1 MGNPPPHN
9 LPTKVIVDRMKV
21 IDETGN
27 VYGKL
32 TVIEQKK
39 SRNGQAR
46 WRCQCECGKETD
58 VAGGELRAGNSRS
71 CGCQW
76 GLYKRIDS
84 DYDADFNRYFRN
96 LKRGAANREYEF
108 SLTREQVYPLIQ
120 QDCTYCGVSPIKRNG
135 LDRVDN
141 EKGYTL
147 DNIVPCCEDCNRA
160 KLTRTAE
167 EFLSW
172 AERVV
177 RYNL

>member
-1 MGNPPPHN
+1 
-9 LPTKVIVDRMKV
+9 MKA

-32 TVIEQKK
+32 TVIEQVERRYK
-39 SRNGQAR
+39 NGSVR
-46 WRCQCECGKETD
+46 WRCRCECGKETE
-58 VAGGELRAGNSRS
+58 VAGSELRRDRSKS

-76 GLYKRIDS
+76 GLYKRVDTE
-84 DYDADFNRYFRN
+84 YDPDFNRYFRDT
-96 LKRGAANREYEF
+96 KRGAANRGYEF
-108 SLTREQVYPLIQ
+108 SLTREQVYSLVQ
-120 QDCTYCGVSPIKRNG
+120 QNCTYCGISPGNRIG

-141 EKGYTL
+141 ERGYTP

-160 KLTRTAE
+160 KLTRTTE